1 MPRIAA
7 LTAATFLSVAALALT
22 GCGSQ
27 GPSRTDLRTEGR
39 AVFMRYGCAGCHTLR
54 AANARGTIGPNF
66 DTSEKLTRP
75 QIIQQLNAGTG
86 GMPSFRERL
95 SERQKKAV
103 AEFLYSAT
111 HRR

>member
-1 MPRIAA
+1 MT
-7 LTAATFLSVAALALT
+7 LAALALA
-22 GCGSQ
+22 GCGAS
-27 GPSRTDLRTEGR
+27 GPSSADLRTEGR

-54 AANARGTIGPNF
+54 AAGARGTLGPNF

-86 GMPSFRERL
+86 GMPSFRDRL
-95 SERQKKAV
+95 SEPQKKAV

-111 HRR
+111 HR